1 MNERMKNWMM
11 KKMMKRMKMKMKMMI
26 DYQEI
31 GIDRKR
37 MSIG

>member
-31 GIDRKR
+31 GKDRKR